1 MPGGLI
7 AIILFREV
15 PITIYRIDSCKTM
28 DVGDRSTSVSCD
40 RSDYLLRNWE
50 SRSESQLFLTLRNL
64 RKHLTN
70 DCNQALDQAF

>member
-1 MPGGLI
+1 MCGPIRVGSNRIAFMPGGLI

-40 RSDYLLRNWE
+40 RSDYLLRNW
-50 SRSESQLFLTLRNL
+50 SRVSNPLIIPYPT
-64 RKHLTN
+64 KP
-70 DCNQALDQAF
+70 